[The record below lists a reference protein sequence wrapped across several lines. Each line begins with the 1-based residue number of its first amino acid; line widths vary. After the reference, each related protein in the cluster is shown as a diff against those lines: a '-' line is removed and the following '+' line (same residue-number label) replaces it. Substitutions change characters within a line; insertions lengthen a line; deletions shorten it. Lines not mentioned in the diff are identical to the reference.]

1 MGMGFAQEPGASP
14 TGAPPSSF
22 RSDCPG
28 TPRRRRPALQPAGR
42 LSEGRVSGTRARW
55 VAFVPGAGARR
66 ALGLFPRHFPVTF
79 QRRGQ
84 FRGGP
89 CPRPVHKGPTQE
101 AATTRS
107 QPRRQPFRAT
117 MRGAHRCLLLR
128 ESSGLRGAGRRLA
141 GRGQAGQ
148 GQAKPTHLCPPEGSQ
163 GCGALLLPIWR
174 PRGETEARGH
184 IKGVA
189 KPAW

>member
-1 MGMGFAQEPGASP
+1 MGFAQEPGASLRWELHP
-14 TGAPPSSF
+14 VLFAVTV
-22 RSDCPG
+22 PG
-28 TPRRRRPALQPAGR
+28 RPALQPAGR

-55 VAFVPGAGARR
+55 VAFVPAAPWGC
-66 ALGLFPRHFPVTF
+66 FPRHFPVTF
-79 QRRGQ
+79 QRGGQ

-89 CPRPVHKGPTQE
+89 CPRPVHKGPAQD

-117 MRGAHRCLLLR
+117 MRGAHRLLLLR

-148 GQAKPTHLCPPEGSQ
+148 GQAKSTHLCAPEGSQ
-163 GCGALLLPIWR
+163 GYWALLLPIWR
-174 PRGETEARGH
+174 LRGKTEARGH